1 MADQEQIAQ
10 MGHLMRRAGFGASYE
25 ELEAKAAGGY
35 EATVE
40 DLLHPERF
48 EPIDNDLLYRF
59 MPGYEGAL
67 GPPLNQG
74 EWVYRM
80 INTRRPLE
88 EKMALFW
95 HQLFATGNSKVD
107 NPPELTQQIEMFRR
121 NGLGSFRELLV
132 DLAKN
137 PAMIF
142 WLDNNGNHMGAINE
156 NWGRELLE
164 LFSMGVGNYS
174 EDDIKEA
181 SRAFTGWTIG
191 PKIPRNPLGRF
202 YWNFEYRPE
211 DHDDGEKTFLGNTGN
226 LNGQDI
232 IDIVVNQPATAR
244 FLSRHLYNFFV
255 ADEPQV
261 PSWNITP
268 PNDPDAVDQLVAAY
282 DESGGDVRVML
293 RVLFNSDFFK
303 QARYS
308 RVKSPAELV
317 IGGRPLGRQLRGPTP
332 RLQPVGLRVRLS
344 RAGATESPK
353 RGKLA
358 HRRRVDRRGRVGAAG
373 QLRRQPAG
381 RHLSAGSPS
390 HREQSPGTRQADTGR
405 TDRKLLGNGRPDGN
419 RRGDP
424 SRVAGTRPR
433 RRGRPVG
440 YRGGCRRVGK
450 ASRSNA
456 GPDRRITG
464 LPVRL
469 KIPDRRP
476 KGTRT
481 FSSPGRRGSRLCR
494 DPDAS
499 GLG

>member
-1 MADQEQIAQ
+1 MPDKEQIAL
-10 MGHLMRRAGFGASYE
+10 MGHLMRRAGFGASHE
-25 ELEAKAAGGY
+25 ELAARAAKGY

-40 DLLHPERF
+40 ELLHPE
-48 EPIDNDLLYRF
+48 EQEAVDLELLYRF

-67 GPPLNQG
+67 GPPLNQA

-80 INTRRPLE
+80 INTQRPLE

-107 NPPELTQQIEMFRR
+107 NPPELTQQIAMFREH
-121 NGLGSFRELLV
+121 GMGSFRDLLV
-132 DLAKN
+132 ELAKN

-211 DHDDGEKTFLGNTGN
+211 DHDDGEKTFLGYSGN
-226 LNGQDI
+226 FDGQDI
-232 IDIVVNQPATAR
+232 IDIVVKQPATAR

-268 PNDPDAVDQLVAAY
+268 PNDPAAIDALISTYNDT
-282 DESGGDVRVML
+282 DGDVRAML
-293 RVLFNSDFFK
+293 RTLFNSDFFK
-303 QARYS
+303 EARYS

-317 IGGRPLGRQLRGPTP
+317 IGTAKMAGNYQGPRPGFNQLAFECAYQGQELLNPPSVESWHT
-332 RLQPVGLRVRLS
+332 
-344 RAGATESPK
+344 GAEWID
-353 RGKLA
+353 GGALV
-358 HRRRVDRRGRVGAAG
+358 RRVNFAAG
-373 QLRRQPAG
+373 
-381 RHLSAGSPS
+381 
-390 HREQSPGTRQADTGR
+390 
-405 TDRKLLGNGRPDGN
+405 LLGDTSLPGVQAIVGVLRE
-419 RRGDP
+419 RGAMTP
-424 SRVAGTRPR
+424 AQLVEACLELSG
-433 RRGRPVG
+433 PVEVG
-440 YRGGCRRVGK
+440 EATYSELLEQARQGGDLTWDSDDAERRVGVMLALIA
-450 ASRSNA
+450 ASRDFQFA
-456 GPDRRITG
+456 
-464 LPVRL
+464 
-469 KIPDRRP
+469 
-476 KGTRT
+476 
-481 FSSPGRRGSRLCR
+481 
-494 DPDAS
+494 
-499 GLG
+499 

>member
-1 MADQEQIAQ
+1 MPDKEQIAL
-10 MGHLMRRAGFGASYE
+10 MGHLMRRAGFGASHE
-25 ELEAKAAGGY
+25 ELAARAAKGY

-40 DLLHPERF
+40 ELLHPE
-48 EPIDNDLLYRF
+48 EQEAVDMELLYRF

-67 GPPLNQG
+67 GPPLNQA

-107 NPPELTQQIEMFRR
+107 NPPELTQQIAMFREH
-121 NGLGSFRELLV
+121 GMGSFRDLLV
-132 DLAKN
+132 ELAKN

-211 DHDDGEKTFLGNTGN
+211 DHDDGEKTFLGYTGN
-226 LNGQDI
+226 FDGQDI
-232 IDIVVNQPATAR
+232 IGIVVKQSATAR

-268 PNDPDAVDQLVAAY
+268 PNDPAAIDALIATYNETD
-282 DESGGDVRVML
+282 GDIRAML
-293 RVLFNSDFFK
+293 RTLFNSDFFK
-303 QARYS
+303 NARYS

-317 IGGRPLGRQLRGPTP
+317 IGTAKMAGNYQGPRPGFNQLAFECAYQGQELLNPPSVESWHT
-332 RLQPVGLRVRLS
+332 
-344 RAGATESPK
+344 GAEWID
-353 RGKLA
+353 GGALV
-358 HRRRVDRRGRVGAAG
+358 RRVNFAAG
-373 QLRRQPAG
+373 
-381 RHLSAGSPS
+381 
-390 HREQSPGTRQADTGR
+390 
-405 TDRKLLGNGRPDGN
+405 LLGDTSLPGVQAIVGSLRE
-419 RRGDP
+419 RGTMTP
-424 SRVAGTRPR
+424 AQLVEACLELSG
-433 RRGRPVG
+433 PVEVG
-440 YRGGCRRVGK
+440 EATYSELLEQARQGGDLTWDSDDAERRVGVMLALIA
-450 ASRSNA
+450 ASRDFQFA
-456 GPDRRITG
+456 
-464 LPVRL
+464 
-469 KIPDRRP
+469 
-476 KGTRT
+476 
-481 FSSPGRRGSRLCR
+481 
-494 DPDAS
+494 
-499 GLG
+499 

>member
-1 MADQEQIAQ
+1 MPDKEQIAL
-10 MGHLMRRAGFGASYE
+10 MGHLMRRAGFGASHE
-25 ELEAKAAGGY
+25 ELAARAAKGY

-40 DLLHPERF
+40 ELLHPE
-48 EPIDNDLLYRF
+48 EQEAVDMDLLYRF

-67 GPPLNQG
+67 GPPLNQA

-107 NPPELTQQIEMFRR
+107 NPPELTQQIGMFREH
-121 NGLGSFRELLV
+121 GMGSFRDLLV
-132 DLAKN
+132 ELAKN

-202 YWNFEYRPE
+202 YWSFEYRPE
-211 DHDDGEKTFLGNTGN
+211 DHDDGPKTFLGNTGN
-226 LNGQDI
+226 FDGQDI
-232 IDIVVNQPATAR
+232 VDIVVKQPATAR

-268 PNDPDAVDQLVAAY
+268 PNDPAAIDALIATYNETD
-282 DESGGDVRVML
+282 GDIRAML
-293 RVLFNSDFFK
+293 RTLFNSDFFK
-303 QARYS
+303 EARYS

-317 IGGRPLGRQLRGPTP
+317 IGTAKMAGNYQGPRPGFNQLAFECAYQGQELLNPPSVESWHT
-332 RLQPVGLRVRLS
+332 
-344 RAGATESPK
+344 GAEWID
-353 RGKLA
+353 GGALV
-358 HRRRVDRRGRVGAAG
+358 RRVNFAAGLLGDTSLPGVQSIVANLRERGTMTPAQLVEACLELSGPVEVSEATYSELLEQARQGGDLTWNSDDAEKRVGVMLALIA
-373 QLRRQPAG
+373 
-381 RHLSAGSPS
+381 
-390 HREQSPGTRQADTGR
+390 
-405 TDRKLLGNGRPDGN
+405 
-419 RRGDP
+419 
-424 SRVAGTRPR
+424 
-433 RRGRPVG
+433 
-440 YRGGCRRVGK
+440 
-450 ASRSNA
+450 ASRDFQFA
-456 GPDRRITG
+456 
-464 LPVRL
+464 
-469 KIPDRRP
+469 
-476 KGTRT
+476 
-481 FSSPGRRGSRLCR
+481 
-494 DPDAS
+494 
-499 GLG
+499 